1 MSELVDAL
9 ADRGFE
15 EIEDAGL
22 PGGWATDGEWTVA
35 IRSRMTGVGG
45 IDHEVRVYDREAG
58 LISIGTTPVGRGY
71 GSGHA
76 LAVREALEDGGYM
89 EGED

>member
-9 ADRGFE
+9 ADRGFDE
-15 EIEDAGL
+15 VQDAGL

-45 IDHEVRVYDREAG
+45 IDHEVRVYDCEPG
-58 LISIGTTPVGRGY
+58 LISIGTTPAGRGY
-71 GSGHA
+71 GSSHD
-76 LAVREALEDGGYM
+76 LAVREALDDAGYM
-89 EGED
+89 EGGE

>member
-1 MSELVDAL
+1 MSELVDVL

-15 EIEDAGL
+15 EVQDAGL

-45 IDHEVRVYDREAG
+45 IDHEVRVYDCEAG
-58 LISIGTTPVGRGY
+58 LISIGTSPVGRGC
-71 GSGHA
+71 GSSHYA
-76 LAVREALEDGGYM
+76 AVREALDDAGYTDG
-89 EGED
+89 DS